1 MVAHNHHSVT
11 VFSIYCRQDY
21 DQCARKYV
29 QLGLGIEDP
38 DYYEF
43 EGNEVMTCLLIAIF
57 KSNIIDVLLN
67 WQLAT

>member
-1 MVAHNHHSVT
+1 MVAHIYHSIT
-11 VFSIYCRQDY
+11 VLSMYCRQDC
-21 DQCARKYV
+21 DQCARKNL

-43 EGNEVMTCLLIAIF
+43 EGNEVMTWLLIAIF